1 MITICHNIF
10 QSTVSSCHTFGKAP
24 SSACKACDECQ
35 KLKNLLIDKEKQ
47 LSLQQQQLKVSETM
61 AEEVTALARR
71 CKAYEQRARRL
82 TVATQGLAAKQLGMQ
97 SLSLSLS
104 GSMDDSYLQK
114 RSAASRLNK
123 RNLEE
128 KIDRLEAS
136 YDLNGDLDE
145 NSNGNKENSSTNHN
159 HNHNHNHNRNQS
171 LNMNMLCDNGSAS
184 IDESA
189 GDPSISVK
197 ERILKKKLLTSSAA
211 LQPEAILHSE
221 AARQPNP
228 RGRTKSGVS
237 WGPVEVS
244 EATPENIR
252 SSEAHDSSTASSV
265 INDLTKEFIAAATIK
280 DDNSTNPNPNL
291 NPNTKS
297 APAVSNEDQ
306 KARLLSA
313 TTTTTTASAS
323 VSDNFTTKIGKK
335 SVKARLLEVLTGMD
349 CSEDERFDKMRLLL
363 EIRAFQPKA

>member
-1 MITICHNIF
+1 
-10 QSTVSSCHTFGKAP
+10 
-24 SSACKACDECQ
+24 
-35 KLKNLLIDKEKQ
+35 
-47 LSLQQQQLKVSETM
+47 M

-159 HNHNHNHNRNQS
+159 HNHNRNQS
-171 LNMNMLCDNGSAS
+171 LNMNMLCSNGSAS
-184 IDESA
+184 IDEST
-189 GDPSISVK
+189 GDPSMSVK
-197 ERILKKKLLTSSAA
+197 DRILKKKLLTSSAA

-237 WGPVEVS
+237 WGPVEVN

-252 SSEAHDSSTASSV
+252 SSEAHDSSGSSSV

-313 TTTTTTASAS
+313 TTTTTTTTTASDS

-363 EIRAFQPKA
+363 EIRAFQPKAWE

>member
-1 MITICHNIF
+1 MITNYHNLS

-24 SSACKACDECQ
+24 STACKACDECQ

-159 HNHNHNHNRNQS
+159 HNRNQS
-171 LNMNMLCDNGSAS
+171 LNHMNMLCSNGSAS

-189 GDPSISVK
+189 GDPSMSVK

-211 LQPEAILHSE
+211 LQPEAINSE

-244 EATPENIR
+244 DCDATIEATPENIR
-252 SSEAHDSSTASSV
+252 SSEAHDSSGASSV
-265 INDLTKEFIAAATIK
+265 INDLTKEFIAAE
-280 DDNSTNPNPNL
+280 TNPNPNL
-291 NPNTKS
+291 TPNTKS
-297 APAVSNEDQ
+297 APAVSKEDQ
-306 KARLLSA
+306 KARLLSS
-313 TTTTTTASAS
+313 TTTTTTTTSDSAS
-323 VSDNFTTKIGKK
+323 VCDNFTTKIGKK

-349 CSEDERFDKMRLLL
+349 CSDDERFDKMRLLL